1 MKVEKIRKLINTLK
15 LKWLK
20 ETVRNN
26 YSYCGYYFNI
36 CWNKH
41 SRKQN

>member
-26 YSYCGYYFNI
+26 YRNSSYNSHIYRDKCS
-36 CWNKH
+36 C
-41 SRKQN
+41 R